1 MGKRSKRPPVPANLD
16 DFVDPLMDDVKK
28 GVDSL
33 LRSKPETLRS
43 KPETTEPEA
52 RGAPGTGRA
61 SPDCQVTIIDL
72 HTIGPTGP
80 QTVFRMHE
88 DALVLRIEIHADG
101 SFASSETYFDANFQ
115 LLEYATNVV
124 AQDFWCRGL
133 PLRHGTELSISQGN
147 NQGPEMADNTPPAAW
162 GLRPGLYVFRAL
174 IEIPALSVFCQSDSS
189 VLFRVR

>member
-33 LRSKPETLRS
+33 LRSKPET
-43 KPETTEPEA
+43 TEPEA
-52 RGAPGTGRA
+52 RGAPRTVRA
-61 SPDCQVTIIDL
+61 SPDCLVTIIDV

-88 DALVLRIEIHADG
+88 DALVLRIAIHADG
-101 SFASSETYFDANFQ
+101 SFASETYFDANFQ

-133 PLRHGTELSISQGN
+133 TLRHGTDFSISQGN

-174 IEIPALSVFCQSDSS
+174 IEIPALNVFCQSDSS